1 MTVETGQATL
11 PLDPQASL
19 RNEMLG
25 QIVAAQFALESAIAE
40 LMQAGGD
47 PAIIAETRMQMPGLA
62 ELRQQVA
69 VSSGSALISLRAD
82 INAASGA
89 SASAAQQARV
99 AATNAAS
106 SMAADAIK
114 RAEARQAIMSIG
126 QDVFE
131 QKVFDSYLRFSSAED
146 EAAYRKRERENKEA
160 MDRESAK
167 GTLQGDRNAAAILE
181 RQILDAGA
189 HGANAS
195 PDYAPML
202 TQVRDAKAV
211 LMQPVQQA
219 SAKSATQDAGR
230 APDASARPQPL
241 ASELDD
247 VLATLKAAGVTTD
260 AGVGQGG
267 HGLTDNKH
275 PARGAAAPPVRG

>member
-1 MTVETGQATL
+1 
-11 PLDPQASL
+11 
-19 RNEMLG
+19 MLG
-25 QIVAAQFALESAIAE
+25 QIVASQFALESAIAE
-40 LMQAGGD
+40 LTQAGGD
-47 PAIIAETRMQMPGLA
+47 PALIAETRMQMSGLA
-62 ELRQQVA
+62 ELRQQIA
-69 VSSGSALISLRAD
+69 LSSGSALTSLRAD

-89 SASAAQQARV
+89 SASAAQQARA
-99 AATNAAS
+99 AATNAA
-106 SMAADAIK
+106 AANANLTPAE
-114 RAEARQAIMSIG
+114 RARANIEAVQR
-126 QDVFE
+126 DLFE
-131 QKVFDSYLRFSSAED
+131 NRVLDPYLQFKSAED

-211 LMQPVQQA
+211 LMQPVQQV

-230 APDASARPQPL
+230 APDASARSQPL

-247 VLATLKAAGVTTD
+247 LLATLKAAGVTSD
-260 AGVGQGG
+260 AGTSQGG
-267 HGLTDNKH
+267 HGLADSKH
-275 PARGAAAPPVRG
+275 PARGAATPPVRG